1 MDSRLDISGMTA
13 YMNNHMRFKLIPIT
27 VAVLLSLVVP
37 IRAHAHAYPD
47 HADPKVGST
56 ISASPAKV
64 RIWFDSALEPAF
76 CSIMVHIDKGAM
88 VDKRDG
94 HVDPSDPTL
103 LEISVPPLP
112 PGPYRVYWSVVAR
125 DGHRTSGDYT
135 FTIK

>member
-1 MDSRLDISGMTA
+1 MKIHRSV
-13 YMNNHMRFKLIPIT
+13 KLIYIVMFAAFLFVIMPH
-27 VAVLLSLVVP
+27 A
-37 IRAHAHAYPD
+37 AHAHAYPD

-56 ISASPAKV
+56 LSASPSMV

-76 CSIMVHIDKGAM
+76 CSIMVHIADGAM

-94 HVDPSDPTL
+94 HVNPSDPTL
-103 LEISVPPLP
+103 LEISVPLLP
-112 PGPYRVYWSVVAR
+112 PGTYRVFWSVAAR

>member
-1 MDSRLDISGMTA
+1 MCMAPNVSFG
-13 YMNNHMRFKLIPIT
+13 
-27 VAVLLSLVVP
+27 
-37 IRAHAHAYPD
+37 HAYPD

-56 ISASPAKV
+56 LTVSPERV

-76 CSIMVHIDKGAM
+76 CSIMVHIADGAM

-112 PGPYRVYWSVVAR
+112 SGIYRVYWSVAAR

>member
-1 MDSRLDISGMTA
+1 LR
-13 YMNNHMRFKLIPIT
+13 H
-27 VAVLLSLVVP
+27 
-37 IRAHAHAYPD
+37 IRAAALLFMAFVFVVIMPDAARAHAYPD

-56 ISASPAKV
+56 SSASPSMV

-76 CSIMVHIDKGAM
+76 CSIMVHIADGAM

-94 HVDPSDPTL
+94 HVDPADPTL

-112 PGPYRVYWSVVAR
+112 PGAYRVYWSVVAR